1 MPHENCTGLAANL
14 SISPCAATQ
23 EAEVGQEEC
32 QVVKE
37 LVSKVFYKGRNLEA
51 ILINKSTKVM
61 C

>member
-37 LVSKVFYKGRNLEA
+37 LVSKR
-51 ILINKSTKVM
+51 ILHGKESRSNTY
-61 C
+61 